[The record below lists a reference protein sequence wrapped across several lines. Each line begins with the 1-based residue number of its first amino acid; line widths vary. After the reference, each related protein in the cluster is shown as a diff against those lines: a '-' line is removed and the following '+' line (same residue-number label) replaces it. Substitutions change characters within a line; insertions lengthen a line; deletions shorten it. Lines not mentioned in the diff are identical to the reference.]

1 MSGDHSALLAPVVQA
16 GASSGLIGHMT
27 LSQTTGG
34 RWQAALRLP
43 GASGYRV
50 SIADGVAEA
59 IIGLFSPIPGQSW
72 TTIFPGKLGET
83 LDELT
88 DDEDMEDIL

>member
-16 GASSGLIGHMT
+16 GASSGMVGHMT

-34 RWQAALRLP
+34 RWQAALRPP
-43 GASGYRV
+43 GGSGYRV
-50 SIADGVAEA
+50 SIADDVGEA
-59 IIGLFSPIPGQSW
+59 IIGLFTPPPGRSW
-72 TTIFPGKLGET
+72 TTIFPGKLGEA